1 MEKCKM
7 KRPKIIFFITGIL
20 ILFLLPLSCGRKI
33 TQKMPEKKIE
43 YRNMQMIE
51 EFSPQSFLPQNS
63 TLASIQ
69 GKKQSWVVGDFDG
82 DSLGEILFAYHFTNT
97 SPENPSMG
105 AIFLKQEE
113 GKWIKKYEYRE
124 TAINLYMAEAY
135 DITGDGRADLILG
148 WETNSNLHEKH
159 IYLYRWNKKD
169 LESLGNF
176 TCSKL
181 IVDDLNGIYGLDN
194 QYELGIWTETET
206 SLSTDIFRWNAYNS
220 LPVLFSD
227 DYGKPYTQQKLSR
240 AEDLEVVYFKDYVI
254 PELLLLEKTYPNEA
268 KYDFTLIQAYL
279 NAQLPN
285 EVLRKIDSSEGT
297 LYQADYEKIPYIKA
311 QVYFLKEEIA
321 PGNQILQ
328 KELSKPINR
337 VDAGTTLELLG
348 KAYAKAKDWDKAMLA
363 YNNAKKFHIPIT
375 ETYAYDG
382 ENQFQLSLAK
392 DKARLEVLKHFYDL
406 RDKASDPSYKNYF
419 QNDLQSDNKN
429 KTLPTVNI
437 SEFYLSLNE
446 YNEPYATVIFWE
458 EKGKKKEIVL
468 FSIDEDQH
476 KIKFNYAPAGITTE
490 KTKSGWKMLLTFQE
504 KNSFSSSQAPKH
516 FQKIIFIE
524 ENKWKLVNVPE

>member
-1 MEKCKM
+1 
-7 KRPKIIFFITGIL
+7 
-20 ILFLLPLSCGRKI
+20 
-33 TQKMPEKKIE
+33 
-43 YRNMQMIE
+43 
-51 EFSPQSFLPQNS
+51 
-63 TLASIQ
+63 
-69 GKKQSWVVGDFDG
+69 
-82 DSLGEILFAYHFTNT
+82 
-97 SPENPSMG
+97 
-105 AIFLKQEE
+105 
-113 GKWIKKYEYRE
+113 
-124 TAINLYMAEAY
+124 
-135 DITGDGRADLILG
+135 
-148 WETNSNLHEKH
+148 
-159 IYLYRWNKKD
+159 
-169 LESLGNF
+169 LGNF